1 MGYRSDVGLCV
12 YTLGTEPQQR
22 DKFLALKTLLNTR
35 FAEVT
40 QTFGD
45 DYTYDHVGNQ
55 LRVSIEDVKWYT
67 GFPDVKMFMDM
78 VDSLEE
84 LEYEYDCVRVGEDS
98 GDVETLS
105 SSNSD
110 GRIGTR
116 TTLEWY

>member
-12 YTLGTEPQQR
+12 YTVGTETEQR
-22 DKFLALKTLLNTR
+22 DKFEALKTLMNTR

-40 QTFGD
+40 HEFEGCYEYQ
-45 DYTYDHVGNQ
+45 HSENQ
-55 LRVSIEDVKWYT
+55 LRVLLEDVKWYP

-78 VDSLEE
+78 IDSLEE
-84 LEYEYDCVRVGEDS
+84 LEYEYDYVRVGEEN

>member
-22 DKFLALKTLLNTR
+22 DKFLALKTLLSTR

-45 DYTYDHVGNQ
+45 DYTYDPVENQ
-55 LRVSIEDVKWYT
+55 LRVLLENVKWYT

-78 VDSLEE
+78 IDSLEE
-84 LEYEYDCVRVGEDS
+84 LEYEYDYVRVGEDN
-98 GDVETLS
+98 GDVETLRS
-105 SSNSD
+105 FNSD

>member
-12 YTLGTEPQQR
+12 YTVGTETEQR

-45 DYTYDHVGNQ
+45 DYTYDPVENQ
-55 LRVSIEDVKWYT
+55 LRVLIENVKWYN

-78 VDSLEE
+78 IDSLEE
-84 LEYEYDCVRVGEDS
+84 LEYEYDYVRVGEDT

-105 SSNSD
+105 SFNSD

>member
-22 DKFLALKTLLNTR
+22 DKFLALKTLMNTR

-45 DYTYDHVGNQ
+45 DYKYDPVENQ
-55 LRVSIEDVKWYT
+55 LRVLLENVKWYT

-84 LEYEYDCVRVGEDS
+84 LGYEFDCVRVGEDN

-105 SSNSD
+105 SINSD